1 MDTAVAGAPLVVDL
15 GRKKAK
21 ELKKLR
27 KGEGP
32 LMDEVLQRLDQLRAD
47 GQLQPGATPVVM
59 IVKQKARNR
68 SMLGLG

>member
-32 LMDEVLQRLDQLRAD
+32 LMDEVLQLLDQLRAD
-47 GQLQPGATPVVM
+47 GRLQPEATPVVM
-59 IVKQKARNR
+59 VVKQKARNR